1 MFWGCFHCDIKGPGI
16 FWEKDWGSINAES
29 YCAHTIPIIHGY
41 IELCRRDEIY
51 LKLMQDG
58 APGHAAADTATDL
71 QERGIEVIFWPAFSP
86 DLNPIERV
94 WHIMKNYLQD
104 NFPEHMSYD
113 RLRSAVKEAWEVI
126 GQFEFRELG
135 KVCRQGVRR
144 SLMRTGFLQSIRY
157 GNPRS
162 GENASINYYWIATI
176 CMGIL
181 TLPWTHS
188 AIAL

>member
-1 MFWGCFHCDIKGPGI
+1 MQGPGI

-29 YCAHTIPIIHGY
+29 YCAHTVPIIHGY
-41 IELCRRDEIY
+41 IELCRRDGIF

-58 APGHAAADTATDL
+58 ATGHAAGDTRADL

-113 RLRSAVKEAWEVI
+113 RLRGRSRKLGPLWDSMNSGSWLKACQKDVKLLLRPMA
-126 GQFEFRELG
+126 
-135 KVCRQGVRR
+135 
-144 SLMRTGFLQSIRY
+144 SSPNIRY
-157 GNPRS
+157 ANISHLYNRS
-162 GENASINYYWIATI
+162 
-176 CMGIL
+176 
-181 TLPWTHS
+181 
-188 AIAL
+188 